1 MRKRVAHDQFADVA
15 RAHGLDVVGGRPPF
29 RHYVAETWR
38 RRSFAVALARYRIQ
52 SDNERNRLGVL
63 WVVIRPLLNAAVYGL
78 VFGFILRS
86 DTRPDNFVPFLLVGV
101 FVFEFFSN
109 SLGQGSK
116 AITSNSRLVQSMSF
130 PRVLLPLSVLLEQA
144 FRLIPILVVLAVL
157 LLVFAEPLSWTWLL
171 MIPIMGVMALFN
183 AGVAMIAARLSV
195 HIRDLQQVIPFV
207 SRLLFY
213 TSGIFFSLDLV
224 LASRPDLLAIV
235 HFLPTYEFITL
246 SRDVLITGNPASPV
260 VWIAAPIWAIVM
272 LVVGFIF
279 FWRAEERY
287 GLDD

>member
-1 MRKRVAHDQFADVA
+1 
-15 RAHGLDVVGGRPPF
+15 
-29 RHYVAETWR
+29 
-38 RRSFAVALARYRIQ
+38 
-52 SDNERNRLGVL
+52 
-63 WVVIRPLLNAAVYGL
+63 
-78 VFGFILRS
+78 
-86 DTRPDNFVPFLLVGV
+86 
-101 FVFEFFSN
+101 
-109 SLGQGSK
+109 
-116 AITSNSRLVQSMSF
+116 
-130 PRVLLPLSVLLEQA
+130 
-144 FRLIPILVVLAVL
+144 VLAVL

-272 LVVGFIF
+272 LVVGFVF